1 MRCINIVYDENDN
14 FSNQLIDRIY
24 KEYSYD
30 CDNLFS
36 VNLGYCIKLI
46 PITGDLECI
55 DRRAD
60 LIIWLITYNFFT
72 TPEAYVK
79 KYQSLRK
86 TGVEQLPISFCRN
99 GARLMDDI
107 NTLVVKDESS
117 ETRIMCIIAQKL
129 IKNKIDIFISYYR
142 TEGTSIC
149 EKIHH
154 TIQRLPGY
162 DTFVDLHNIE
172 YGTEIQT
179 EIELK
184 LTDSAVICINTDGY
198 AQRFWC
204 VKELLVAKQN
214 YVPLIVADCVTST
227 ELRRNPNSGNVPVIR
242 LSNDP
247 AEEDI
252 LKTVLTLIKEV
263 LRKKIFESKI
273 TEDGTTRINLW
284 KAPELSDFAEKSVK
298 TVYYPAPPICLCER
312 KYYES
317 ISTGTQFRMLNQIDF
332 TQGKKLRVCISLSD
346 FQDNHYIHKN
356 YTDSLASEV
365 MRYLVY
371 RGYQIN
377 YGGDWRKSGYTERFL
392 DFVKAYR
399 FYEDPSDKIFVNY
412 FSNINQE
419 NTGEILSRMYNFG
432 RLVEIPLERKGNEI
446 DKATSLTKM
455 RKRMI
460 QESDALVVIGGRL
473 YSDSG
478 YLSGIAEEVAIAYQH
493 EKPVYIVGGQ
503 GGAAKKVADIL
514 TDPRSYS
521 FVPSLTTEAA
531 QSRCQYVNKILKSKN
546 INEFSSKNKLS
557 VEENKELFSSTDIA
571 AICNLLIKGLAE
583 IP

>member
-1 MRCINIVYDENDN
+1 MRCINIVYDEKDD

-36 VNLGYCIKLI
+36 VNLGYSIKLI
-46 PITGDLECI
+46 PITKDLECI
-55 DRRAD
+55 DCSAD

-72 TPEAYVK
+72 TPEKYVN
-79 KYQSLRK
+79 KYTSLQK

-99 GARLMDDI
+99 GAILMDDI
-107 NTLVVKDESS
+107 NTLVVKDDSS

-149 EKIHH
+149 EKIHN

-172 YGTEIQT
+172 YGAEIQT
-179 EIELK
+179 EIELT
-184 LTDSAVICINTDGY
+184 LTDSAMICINTDGY

-214 YVPLIVADCVTST
+214 YVPLIVVDCVTST

-247 AEEDI
+247 TEVDI
-252 LKTVLTLIKEV
+252 IKTVLTLIKEV

-273 TEDGTTRINLW
+273 TEDETTRINLW

-317 ISTGTQFRMLNQIDF
+317 ISTGTQFRMLNQIDPAK
-332 TQGKKLRVCISLSD
+332 GNKLRVCISLSD
-346 FQDNHYIHKN
+346 FQDNPYIHKN
-356 YTDSLASEV
+356 YTYSLASEV

-392 DFVKAYR
+392 DFVRAYR
-399 FYEDPSDKIFVNY
+399 YYEDHSDQIFVNY
-412 FSNINQE
+412 FANINQE
-419 NTGEILSRMYNFG
+419 KTGEILSRIYKFG
-432 RLVEIPLERKGNEI
+432 RFVEIPLECKGNKI
-446 DKATSLTKM
+446 DKAASLSKM
-455 RKRMI
+455 RESMI
-460 QESDALVVIGGRL
+460 HESDAVVVIGGRL

-478 YLSGIAEEVAIAYQH
+478 YLSGIAEEVAIAYQQK
-493 EKPVYIVGGQ
+493 KPVYIIGGQ

-521 FVPSLTTEAA
+521 FATSLKTKVA

-546 INEFSSKNKLS
+546 INEFSSANKLS

-571 AICNLLIKGLAE
+571 AVCNLLIKGLTE

>member
-1 MRCINIVYDENDN
+1 MRCINIVYDEKDD

-36 VNLGYCIKLI
+36 VNLGYSIKLI
-46 PITGDLECI
+46 PITKDLECI
-55 DRRAD
+55 DSSAD

-72 TPEAYVK
+72 TPEKYVN
-79 KYQSLRK
+79 KYTSLRK

-99 GARLMDDI
+99 GAILMDDI
-107 NTLVVKDESS
+107 NTLVVKDDSS

-149 EKIHH
+149 EKIHN

-172 YGTEIQT
+172 YGAEIQT

-184 LTDSAVICINTDGY
+184 LTDSAMICINTDGY

-214 YVPLIVADCVTST
+214 YVPLIVVDCVTST

-247 AEEDI
+247 TEVDI
-252 LKTVLTLIKEV
+252 IKTVLTLIKEV

-273 TEDGTTRINLW
+273 TEDETTRINLW

-317 ISTGTQFRMLNQIDF
+317 ISTGTQFRMLNQIDPAK
-332 TQGKKLRVCISLSD
+332 GNKLRVCISLSD
-346 FQDNHYIHKN
+346 FQDNPYIHKN

-392 DFVKAYR
+392 DFVRAYR
-399 FYEDPSDKIFVNY
+399 YYEDHSDQIFVNY
-412 FSNINQE
+412 FANINQE
-419 NTGEILSRMYNFG
+419 KTGEILSRIYKFG
-432 RLVEIPLERKGNEI
+432 RFVEIPLECKGNKI
-446 DKATSLTKM
+446 DKAASLSKM
-455 RKRMI
+455 RESMI
-460 QESDALVVIGGRL
+460 HESDAVVVIGGRL

-478 YLSGIAEEVAIAYQH
+478 YLSGIAEEVAIAYQQK
-493 EKPVYIVGGQ
+493 KPVYIIGGQ

-521 FVPSLTTEAA
+521 FATSLRTKVA
-531 QSRCQYVNKILKSKN
+531 QSRCQNVNKILKSKN
-546 INEFSSKNKLS
+546 INEFSSANKLS

-571 AICNLLIKGLAE
+571 AICNLLIKGLTE